1 MGALTL
7 TQGQHLTKF
16 YDFTLTLTSKD
27 RGQWGKRPAE
37 AHSSSSLNLSLPPSF
52 WNLCSWG
59 GCLTASLAT
68 ASHLHICSCE
78 VTGSEGAHRPLQDPD
93 SYGPGTAVGWRKLE
107 KTCLWQESLGAFTMI
122 STLTMCVPGGQIQTQ
137 GLEGSPRES
146 TEHNLQA
153 ERGKCTLLPSALA

>member
-1 MGALTL
+1 MGALPL
-7 TQGQHLTKF
+7 TQGQHLTTF
-16 YDFTLTLTSKD
+16 YDFILTLTSKD
-27 RGQWGKRPAE
+27 RGQWGERPAE
-37 AHSSSSLNLSLPPSF
+37 AHSSSSLNLSTPPSF

-68 ASHLHICSCE
+68 ASHLHICSYG

-93 SYGPGTAVGWRKLE
+93 CYGPGTAVGWRKLE

-137 GLEGSPRES
+137 GLEGSPREP
-146 TEHNLQA
+146 TEHNL
-153 ERGKCTLLPSALA
+153 